1 MRVVFAAG
9 GTGGHIYPALA
20 IAGALRERFDATIDF
35 VGTSHRLE
43 ARIVPAEGYRLH
55 TVSAQPM
62 FVAPKRTLVNAF
74 ANAWGVTQSARL
86 LRRLEPDVVIATG
99 GYVCFPVVAAAALL
113 RRTGLSKAGI
123 AMLEP
128 NAAAGLTSR
137 VTARW
142 VDEVWGPFAG
152 ADAGLAGKYVRTAVP
167 VRPGLRQL
175 PGRARAAA
183 AFGLD
188 PAKPIL
194 FAMGGSQ
201 GARSLNDALVAGL
214 RAGAFPDWQAIVV
227 TGDRDFDTYRTAE
240 RPGVKVRPYLDDPAP
255 AYAAADLVLARAGAS
270 TLAELAAVG
279 KPAVLVPYP
288 FAAADHQTSNA
299 VEFEKGGAA
308 TVVSDRDV
316 RDGGL
321 IAALRGAME
330 TVRLADAASAARRMA
345 TEDPLAGIAA
355 RVERLA
361 SRTQRA

>member
-1 MRVVFAAG
+1 VKVVFAAG

-20 IAGALRERFDATIDF
+20 ISVALRERFGATIDF
-35 VGTSHRLE
+35 IGTSDRLE
-43 ARIVPAEGYRLH
+43 ARIVPAAGYSFH
-55 TVSAQPM
+55 TVTARPM
-62 FVAPKRTLVNAF
+62 VAGPEGMVVNAF
-74 ANAWGVTQSARL
+74 ANAWGVTQSVRL
-86 LRRLEPDVVIATG
+86 LRRLRPDAIIATG

-113 RRTGLSKAGI
+113 RRTGLTKAGI

-152 ADAGLAGKYVRTAVP
+152 ADAEFAGKYVRTPVP

-175 PGRARAAA
+175 PSRAAAAA

-188 PAKPIL
+188 PGKPIL

-201 GARSLNDALVAGL
+201 GARSLNDALLAGL
-214 RAGAFPDWQAIVV
+214 RAGAFPRWQAIVV
-227 TGDRDFDTYRTAE
+227 TGERDFDTYRAAAT
-240 RPGVKVRPYLDDPAP
+240 PGVEVRPYLDDPGP

-299 VEFEKGGAA
+299 VEFAKGGAA
-308 TVVSDRDV
+308 AVVSDRDV
-316 RDGGL
+316 RDGAL
-321 IAALRGAME
+321 IAALQGAME
-330 TVRLADAASAARRMA
+330 TVRLTDAASAARRMA
-345 TEDPLAGIAA
+345 AEDPLAAIAA

>member
-1 MRVVFAAG
+1 MKVVFAAG

-20 IAGALRERFDATIDF
+20 IAGALRQRFDATIDF
-35 VGTSHRLE
+35 IGTSDRLE
-43 ARIVPAEGYRLH
+43 ARIIPAAGYSFH
-55 TVSAQPM
+55 TVTARPM
-62 FVAPKRTLVNAF
+62 VAGPEGMVVNAF

-86 LRRLEPDVVIATG
+86 LRRLRPDAVIATG
-99 GYVCFPVVAAAALL
+99 GYVCFPVVAAAASL

-137 VTARW
+137 VTVRW
-142 VDEVWGPFAG
+142 VDEVWGPFAA
-152 ADAGLAGKYVRTAVP
+152 ADAKFAGKYVRTAVP
-167 VRPGLRQL
+167 VRPGLLQL
-175 PGRARAAA
+175 PSRDTAAA

-214 RAGAFPDWQAIVV
+214 RAGAFPGWQAIMV
-227 TGDRDFDTYRTAE
+227 TGERDFETFRAAAG
-240 RPGVKVRPYLDDPAP
+240 PGVEVRPYLDDPAP

-279 KPAVLVPYP
+279 RPAVLVPYP

-299 VEFEKGGAA
+299 VEFAKGGAA

-316 RDGGL
+316 RDGAL
-321 IAALRGAME
+321 IAALQGAME
-330 TVRLADAASAARRMA
+330 TLHLADAASAARRMA
-345 TEDPLAGIAA
+345 GEDPLAGIAA

>member
-1 MRVVFAAG
+1 VKVVFAAG

-35 VGTSHRLE
+35 IGTSDRLE
-43 ARIVPAEGYRLH
+43 ARIVPAAGYSLR
-55 TVSAQPM
+55 TVSAKAM
-62 FVAPKRTLVNAF
+62 VAGPERTVVNAF
-74 ANAWGVTQSARL
+74 ANAWGVAQSVQL
-86 LRRLEPDVVIATG
+86 LRRLRPDAVIATG

-113 RRTGLSKAGI
+113 RRSGLSKAGI

-142 VDEVWGPFAG
+142 VDEVWGPFAV
-152 ADAGLAGKYVRTAVP
+152 ADAEFAGKYVRTAVP
-167 VRPGLRQL
+167 VRAGLRRL
-175 PGRARAAA
+175 PDRAAAAA

-188 PAKPIL
+188 PGKAIL

-201 GARSLNDALVAGL
+201 GARSLNDALIAGL
-214 RAGAFPDWQAIVV
+214 RAQAFPGWQAIVV
-227 TGDRDFDTYRTAE
+227 TGDRGFDTYRAAE
-240 RPGVKVRPYLDDPAP
+240 ADGVAVRPYLNDPAP
-255 AYAAADLVLARAGAS
+255 AYAASDLVLARAGAS

-299 VEFEKGGAA
+299 VEFAKSGAA
-308 TVVSDRDV
+308 MVVSDSDV
-316 RDGGL
+316 REGKL
-321 IAALRGAME
+321 IAALHTAME
-330 TVRLADAASAARRMA
+330 PVRLADAASAARRMA
-345 TEDPLAGIAA
+345 AEDPLAGIAA